1 MCKEE
6 TLKQAA
12 AAEAATATSVEKV
25 ERKKSEKSFGESVLF
40 DYEW

>member
-6 TLKQAA
+6 ISKRATAA
-12 AAEAATATSVEKV
+12 AATSVEEV
-25 ERKKSEKSFGESVLF
+25 EREKKSEKSFGESVLF